1 MKPDPSRQQFLL
13 YLVYLT
19 ERTLTLATE
28 HMGIEIPDRM

>member
-1 MKPDPSRQQFLL
+1 MKRDPLRQQFLL

-28 HMGIEIPDRM
+28 QMGIEIPERM